1 MQTWQIVLLFVA
13 VPVVTFL
20 VIMQTPWF
28 RVRKYA
34 MDVKKIFDKY
44 KLEEKL
50 QGVQL
55 LAQNPNQ
62 NPVLVRK
69 PLRELVD
76 TYKSLIADLEKLKPP
91 AKAKELHEATLEMH
105 RESLNL
111 YQMAMVHGFR
121 QKSILEKQKK
131 LMQMERA
138 VNEKM
143 EKIYGPLKKP
153 EKK

>member
-1 MQTWQIVLLFVA
+1 METWQIVLTVVA
-13 VPVVTFL
+13 APVVAFL
-20 VIMQTPWF
+20 IFMQTPWY

-44 KLEEKL
+44 KLEEKI

-76 TYKSLIADLEKLKPP
+76 TYKSLIADLEKMKPP
-91 AKAKELHEATLEMH
+91 AKVKDLHEATLEMH
-105 RESLNL
+105 RESCSL
-111 YQMAMVHGFR
+111 YQMAMVSGFR

-131 LMQMERA
+131 LMQMERV

-143 EKIYGPLKKP
+143 EKVYGPMKKP